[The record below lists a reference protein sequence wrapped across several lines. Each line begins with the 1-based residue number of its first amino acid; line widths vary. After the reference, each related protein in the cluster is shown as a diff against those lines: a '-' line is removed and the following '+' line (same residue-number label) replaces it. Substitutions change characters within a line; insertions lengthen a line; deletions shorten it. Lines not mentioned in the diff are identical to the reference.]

1 MPGLIEEI
9 QRDALNRDVP
19 VDALLRKVKLAAA
32 KLQLESL
39 ETWVE
44 HELNGYDGELPNY
57 RKITGQPAGWNPYNG
72 WIPVYSG
79 DERFME
85 LISQAPVAQSV
96 ATLQDLIDNNS
107 GRSLHYPLPP
117 GMVASLNELMSFQT
131 PRIVIQLGRG
141 SIISILDTVRNMVLD
156 WAIEMEKKGVLGD
169 GMSFDPQEKIQAKQA
184 MNTFHIGSIGNFV
197 GNMGSGNTS
206 GDIVV
211 SIETIQ
217 KIKEAVKQIKSS
229 HEELVKCGIDGERL
243 SSKVAEI
250 EEAISAPQPE
260 KGRLR
265 ALLADARN
273 ILTGAA
279 GNLTAEGAIALI
291 SSLASSLG

>member
-1 MPGLIEEI
+1 MSGLIEEI
-9 QRDALNRDVP
+9 QRDALNKNVP

-44 HELNGYDGELPNY
+44 QELNGYSGELPDY

-72 WIPVYSG
+72 WIPIYSG

-85 LISQAPVAQSV
+85 LISEAPLRQSV

-107 GRSLHYPLPP
+107 GGLLHFPLPP

-131 PRIVIQLGRG
+131 PRIVIQFGRG
-141 SIISILDTVRNMVLD
+141 SVISVLDSVRNMVLD
-156 WAIEMEKKGVLGD
+156 WAIQMEKKGVLGD

-184 MNTFHIGSIGNFV
+184 MTTFHIGSIGNFV
-197 GNMGSGNTS
+197 GNMGAGNTS
-206 GDIVV
+206 GDIVA
-211 SIETIQ
+211 SIEAIQ
-217 KIKEAVKQIKSS
+217 KIKDVIDQIKSS
-229 HEELVKCGIDGERL
+229 QNELVRSGVDGNQL
-243 SSKVAEI
+243 SSKIEEI
-250 EEAISAPQPE
+250 EDAVNAPQPE

-265 ALLADARN
+265 GLLEDTRT

-291 SSLASSLG
+291 TALASSLG

>member
-9 QRDALNRDVP
+9 QRDALNKNVP

-32 KLQLESL
+32 KLQLKSL

-44 HELNGYDGELPNY
+44 QELNGYSSELPDY
-57 RKITGQPAGWNPYNG
+57 RKVTGQPAGWNSYNG
-72 WIPVYSG
+72 WIPVYSD

-85 LISQAPVAQSV
+85 LISKAPVSQSV

-107 GRSLHYPLPP
+107 GGSLHFPLPP

-131 PRIVIQLGRG
+131 PRIVIQFGRG
-141 SIISILDTVRNMVLD
+141 CIISILDAVRNMVLD

-169 GMSFDPQEKIQAKQA
+169 GMSFDPNEKIQAEQA
-184 MNTFHIGSIGNFV
+184 MTTFHIGSIGSFV
-197 GNMGSGNTS
+197 GNMGNGNTS
-206 GDIVV
+206 GDIIAPV
-211 SIETIQ
+211 EAIQ
-217 KIKEAVKQIKSS
+217 KIKKVIKQIKCFQD
-229 HEELVKCGIDGERL
+229 ELVKSGVDGEQL
-243 SSKVAEI
+243 SSKIAEI
-250 EEAISAPQPE
+250 EKTVNAPQPE
-260 KGRLR
+260 KGRLKG
-265 ALLADARN
+265 LLEDARN

-291 SSLASSLG
+291 ATLAGSLG

>member
-1 MPGLIEEI
+1 MSGLIEEI
-9 QRDALNRDVP
+9 QRDALNKNVP

-44 HELNGYDGELPNY
+44 HELNGYDGDLPGY

-72 WIPVYSG
+72 WIPVYSD
-79 DERFME
+79 DERFMN
-85 LISQAPVAQSV
+85 LISEAPVSQSV

-107 GRSLHYPLPP
+107 GGPLHFPLPP

-131 PRIVIQLGRG
+131 PRIVIQFGRG
-141 SIISILDTVRNMVLD
+141 SIISILDAVRNMVLD

-169 GMSFDPQEKIQAKQA
+169 GMSFDHQEKIQAKQA
-184 MNTFHIGSIGNFV
+184 MTTFHIGSIGNFV

-206 GDIVV
+206 GDVIA
-211 SIETIQ
+211 SIETV
-217 KIKEAVKQIKSS
+217 KKVKELIKQIKSS
-229 HEELVKCGIDGERL
+229 QDDLMKSGVDGEQLL
-243 SSKVAEI
+243 SKIAEI
-250 EEAISAPQPE
+250 EETINASQPE
-260 KGRLR
+260 KGRLKR
-265 ALLADARN
+265 LLEDTRN
-273 ILTGAA
+273 ILTAAA

-291 SSLASSLG
+291 SSIASSLG